1 MGTCEDSTD
10 DPSIIPPHLY
20 LCTCVDG
27 YTNTDNNQDC
37 GVDIDE
43 CASSPCQNGATCTEA
58 GNTSTFEVD
67 LYSCAC
73 PAGFANGMCNYVNIG
88 EYNALCNVATGGN
101 CNIDVDECAS
111 SPCQND
117 AACSDSHDDSSI
129 PYHTYR
135 CTCHEGYTSGDCDYD
150 NIGEYDAS
158 CTIMD
163 TGAALALLE
172 DAGNCEVDL
181 DECDSSPCDNL
192 ATCTDSTNDPNN
204 IPVDAYSCSCVAGF
218 TNGNCSTYTIIDEF
232 AVQCAVALGGNCD
245 VDVDE
250 CLSFPC
256 ENGASCTDST
266 DVDGMAAWHYECACV
281 NGFAGVNCE
290 LDINECASGACQNGA
305 TCHDSTNETGDVWG
319 STVDAY
325 AYMCTCVAG
334 FANNGTDQQ
343 DCAIDVDECESSPCM
358 NG

>member
-1 MGTCEDSTD
+1 
-10 DPSIIPPHLY
+10 LA
-20 LCTCVDG
+20 G
-27 YTNTDNNQDC
+27 Y
-37 GVDIDE
+37 
-43 CASSPCQNGATCTEA
+43 
-58 GNTSTFEVD
+58 
-67 LYSCAC
+67 
-73 PAGFANGMCNYVNIG
+73 
-88 EYNALCNVATGGN
+88 
-101 CNIDVDECAS
+101 
-111 SPCQND
+111 
-117 AACSDSHDDSSI
+117 
-129 PYHTYR
+129 
-135 CTCHEGYTSGDCDYD
+135 
-150 NIGEYDAS
+150 
-158 CTIMD
+158 
-163 TGAALALLE
+163 
-172 DAGNCEVDL
+172 
-181 DECDSSPCDNL
+181 
-192 ATCTDSTNDPNN
+192 
-204 IPVDAYSCSCVAGF
+204 

-256 ENGASCTDST
+256 QNGAACTDST

-343 DCAIDVDECESSPCM
+343 DCAIDVDECASSPCYN
-358 NG
+358 NGTCTDLINNYTCACVSGYRDYDCETHIVPCVFEEDHCSDHSTCVHDAPGVYHCECHPGYSSDSDVLECSMEDYPCTTDPSDEGGDLANGGAACTDINECASSPCQVTWTEGLASGVVTNSDSCNDFVDFYTCTCEDGYAGFNCDVDLD